1 MAAFKKRADRVYR
14 HRRLRRAAGVRPV
27 QFWVPDTRG
36 ADFAERVRQ
45 QCLKLK
51 GDPAELDALRFV
63 EEAAAQVEGWQW
75 SEAILSRFRCKVT
88 TASLAR
94 PSLCSRIFWPNR
106 SEKRL
111 VGKDGVSEGSCGGA
125 PNHVK

>member
-1 MAAFKKRADRVYR
+1 MIPMEIHMAAIKQRADKVDR
-14 HRRLRRAAGVRPV
+14 HRQRMRAAGFRPV

-63 EEAAAQVEGWQW
+63 AEAAAQGSDERRVGEECVSTCGTRW
-75 SEAILSRFRCKVT
+75 SRDDNK
-88 TASLAR
+88 
-94 PSLCSRIFWPNR
+94 
-106 SEKRL
+106 K
-111 VGKDGVSEGSCGGA
+111 K
-125 PNHVK
+125 

>member
-1 MAAFKKRADRVYR
+1 MIPMEIHMAAIKQRADKVDR
-14 HRRLRRAAGVRPV
+14 HRQRMRAAGFLPV

-63 EEAAAQVEGWQW
+63 EEAAEQVEGWQG
-75 SEAILSRFRCKVT
+75 SEATLSRFRLKEIGQAAWRERWCKYVW
-88 TASLAR
+88 TA
-94 PSLCSRIFWPNR
+94 
-106 SEKRL
+106 
-111 VGKDGVSEGSCGGA
+111 
-125 PNHVK
+125 